1 MLVHY
6 RTLVCLLSRFLR
18 VAVLAVLAPLSGVL
32 LCVSPGAGHP
42 QSAGAAEAAEDD
54 AGADT

>member
-1 MLVHY
+1 M
-6 RTLVCLLSRFLR
+6 
-18 VAVLAVLAPLSGVL
+18 LAPLSGVL

-54 AGADT
+54 AGADTEPVHVRVPGAHSVPEEL